1 MSAFFPAVRRGFFM
15 PARLPYPT
23 AMAVIPAR
31 YASTRLPA
39 KALADIGGV
48 PMVAR
53 VLARALLAK
62 KVQRVVVATDDQRI
76 YDAVSSLGEAV
87 MTDPAHTSGSD
98 RVAEV
103 AADTDY
109 DVVINVQGDLP
120 LLDPNWI
127 DLLVARMES
136 DRDIG
141 IATLAVP
148 VRSRDEHLDAAAV
161 KVVTDSAGRALY
173 FSRAP
178 IPHHR
183 DRADDF
189 DGALHHVGLYA
200 YRRDALQRFA
210 RLAPTRLEQTE
221 KLEQLRALEN
231 GIGIGVVVVDDRPPL
246 EVDTFADLERAR
258 AAVRSGSSAGSK

>member
-1 MSAFFPAVRRGFFM
+1 
-15 PARLPYPT
+15 
-23 AMAVIPAR
+23 MAVIPAR
-31 YASTRLPA
+31 YGSTRLPA

-53 VLARALLAK
+53 VLARASLAS
-62 KVQRVVVATDDQRI
+62 KVQRVVVATDDRRI

-87 MTDPAHTSGSD
+87 MTDPAHASGSD

-103 AADTDY
+103 AAGSDY
-109 DVVINVQGDLP
+109 DIVVNVQGDLP
-120 LLDPNWI
+120 LLDPTWI
-127 DLLVARMES
+127 DLLVARMS
-136 DRDIG
+136 ADREIE

-148 VRSRDEHLDAAAV
+148 VRSRAEMLDPAAV
-161 KVVTDSAGRALY
+161 KVVTDATGRALY

-183 DRADDF
+183 DREDDF
-189 DGALHHVGLYA
+189 SGALHHVGIYA
-200 YRRDALQRFA
+200 YRREALMRFSQ
-210 RLAPTRLEQTE
+210 LKPTRLEQSE

-258 AAVRSGSSAGSK
+258 EAVRAESSAGRE

>member
-1 MSAFFPAVRRGFFM
+1 
-15 PARLPYPT
+15 
-23 AMAVIPAR
+23 MAVIPAR
-31 YASTRLPA
+31 YGSTRLPA

-53 VLARALLAK
+53 VLSRALLAK
-62 KVQRVVVATDDQRI
+62 RVQRVVVATDDQRI
-76 YDAVSSLGEAV
+76 YDAVSPLGEAV
-87 MTDPAHTSGSD
+87 MTNPAHASGSD

-109 DVVINVQGDLP
+109 DVIVNVQGDLP
-120 LLDPNWI
+120 LLDPSWI
-127 DLLVARMES
+127 DVLVARMET
-136 DRDIG
+136 DREIG

-148 VRSRDEHLDAAAV
+148 VRSRDELLDPAAV

-173 FSRAP
+173 FSRAA

-183 DRADDF
+183 DRTDDF
-189 DGALHHVGLYA
+189 GGALHHVGLYA
-200 YRRDALQRFA
+200 DRRDALERFS
-210 RLAPTRLEQTE
+210 RLKPTRLEQIE

-258 AAVRSGSSAGSK
+258 AAVRTEFSAGSK